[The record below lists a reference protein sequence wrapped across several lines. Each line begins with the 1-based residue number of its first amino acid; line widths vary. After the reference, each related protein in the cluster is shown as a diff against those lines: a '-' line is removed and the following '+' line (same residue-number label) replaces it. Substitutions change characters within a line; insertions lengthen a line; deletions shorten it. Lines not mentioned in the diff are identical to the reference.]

1 MTPTPS
7 EYSVPRQYQK
17 LYAKRN
23 TSRKA
28 AIRMA
33 CLECVGFIAKEVE
46 LCTEETC
53 PLYRWR
59 LKG

>member
-1 MTPTPS
+1 MSVPW
-7 EYSVPRQYQK
+7 EHQVPRQYQK

-33 CLECVGFIAKEVE
+33 CLECMGYVSKEVE
-46 LCTEETC
+46 VCTEASC
-53 PLYRWR
+53 PLYKWR
-59 LKG
+59 IGG